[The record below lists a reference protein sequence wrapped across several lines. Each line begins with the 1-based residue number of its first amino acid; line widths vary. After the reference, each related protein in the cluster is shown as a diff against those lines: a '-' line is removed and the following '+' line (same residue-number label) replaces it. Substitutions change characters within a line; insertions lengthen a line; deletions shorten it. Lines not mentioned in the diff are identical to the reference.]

1 MRCKQIIGWFSMKD
15 KLWMDMLGHGVL
27 RMDVLELDVLE
38 LDALRVDVLGGGCGE
53 RT

>member
-27 RMDVLELDVLE
+27 RMDVLELD
-38 LDALRVDVLGGGCGE
+38 ALRVDVLGGGCGE